1 MTTRRRGRW
10 HARWQWRR
18 KVLPGVRLNLS
29 LGGPSVTV
37 GPKWYHR
44 TFGRNRSR
52 TVIDPPGPG
61 YIERVHSRRNAA
73 HARRHSALGC
83 LLVVIGAA
91 VVATMALRHAVT
103 LQGVLLVV
111 GCYLGMHWSM
121 RRRGSAR
128 REEY

>member
-1 MTTRRRGRW
+1 MTTRRRSRW

-29 LGGPSVTV
+29 LGGPSVTI
-37 GPKWYHR
+37 GPKLYHR

-61 YIERVHSRRNAA
+61 YIERVHT
-73 HARRHSALGC
+73 RHHVRAQRHGCVAL
-83 LLVVIGAA
+83 LFLVIGAS
-91 VVATMALRHAVT
+91 VVTTMALRHAIS

-111 GCYLGMHWSM
+111 GCYLGMHWSL

-128 REEY
+128 RYEEN

>member
-61 YIERVHSRRNAA
+61 YIERVHGHGS
-73 HARRHSALGC
+73 HAQHGHGC
-83 LLVVIGAA
+83 AIAIILLVGAA
-91 VVATMALRHAVT
+91 LSVTSLWPAGWVLVGGSLLAVVTS
-103 LQGVLLVV
+103 VLD
-111 GCYLGMHWSM
+111 
-121 RRRGSAR
+121 
-128 REEY
+128 RE